1 MASREEEICRLLNSN
16 PVLSAANGQD
26 WQQLVSDYF
35 LDPTTGDSCDS
46 ESSEDD
52 SASSSEDELEP
63 EAEVMLPPSPPPVIA
78 TPPLDVVNESEE
90 EADLTTPL
98 FVADTTA
105 DILQKPPEDYAT
117 VLERASAFICG
128 CKLNQD
134 QPCSALFSPEE
145 MVVKRDQIHDLT
157 PGK

>member
-46 ESSEDD
+46 ETSEDD

-63 EAEVMLPPSPPPVIA
+63 VAEVIVLPPSPPP
-78 TPPLDVVNESEE
+78 VVNESEE

-105 DILQKPPEDYAT
+105 DILQKPPDDYAT
-117 VLERASAFICG
+117 VLEKASAFICG
-128 CKLNQD
+128 CKLNQG
-134 QPCSALFSPEE
+134 QPCSAMFSPEE
-145 MVVKRDQIHDLT
+145 MVVKRDQIQDLT